1 MSSTIKNLLTLVATV
16 VIAWYLYHIAVGIL
30 AIVLYWLVPAAIVTG
45 VIYLL
50 YVTVGK
56 KAIGGGRRTL
66 P

>member
-1 MSSTIKNLLTLVATV
+1 MLKQVLYIIATLV
-16 VIAWYLYHIAVGIL
+16 IGWYLYHIAVSVL
-30 AIVLYWLVPAAIVTG
+30 AFLYYAVLPFAIVTG

-56 KAIGGGRRTL
+56 KAISGGRRTL